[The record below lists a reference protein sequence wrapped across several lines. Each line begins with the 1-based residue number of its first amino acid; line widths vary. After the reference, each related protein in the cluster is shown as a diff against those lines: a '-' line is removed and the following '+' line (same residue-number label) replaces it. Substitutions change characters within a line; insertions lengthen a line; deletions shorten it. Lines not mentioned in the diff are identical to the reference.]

1 MRVLI
6 DTSFAARG
14 ASGTAVYIERLTE
27 ALRARGNVE
36 VVEARRRRRPAPG
49 RTHRRGRC
57 SGARSTP
64 FSTRSGSSWGF
75 AAARAGP
82 MRI

>member
-14 ASGTAVYIERLTE
+14 PSGTAVYIERLTE
-27 ALRARGNVE
+27 ALRARGDVE

-49 RTHRRGRC
+49 RSRERGGS
-57 SGARSTP
+57 SGAPSTP
-64 FSTRSGSSWGF
+64 CSTWPGSRSRCG
-75 AAARAGP
+75 AGRGAP
-82 MRI
+82 APT